1 MKNSI
6 KYIISIL
13 AVLFMF
19 SCTIE
24 ETLTHTDKTQFKSKI
39 YTISPSAWQ
48 GSNNTLKYAEVK
60 IPELTADVVE
70 YGAVLVSI
78 HPIDKD
84 ENEIKNIW
92 EPLSY
97 TWPNS
102 VNNTDN
108 ITQWNERLMIFT
120 YEKGAVYIEAKSPN
134 GSNALNFDKSIEV
147 KVDIIANKELN

>member
-60 IPELTADVVE
+60 IPELTADVVRE
-70 YGAVLVSI
+70 DRTISSLLY
-78 HPIDKD
+78 
-84 ENEIKNIW
+84 
-92 EPLSY
+92 
-97 TWPNS
+97 
-102 VNNTDN
+102 
-108 ITQWNERLMIFT
+108 
-120 YEKGAVYIEAKSPN
+120 
-134 GSNALNFDKSIEV
+134 
-147 KVDIIANKELN
+147 